1 MSLDLG
7 SLAGSGERRAFSAL
21 PVSRRWPAVANLRVL
36 WHLWS
41 KWTIYGTAP
50 NKWAPW
56 RKFFYRTANVSRKR
70 LAEKMH
76 TSRSQVSRV
85 LDPKDGNVTLET
97 RMRAAKIVGR

>member
-56 RKFFYRTANVSRKR
+56 RKFFYRTANGMEVVRNWLR
-70 LAEKMH
+70 GLEQAD
-76 TSRSQVSRV
+76 RSVIGRDLMRV
-85 LDPKDGNVTLET
+85 QF
-97 RMRAAKIVGR
+97 R